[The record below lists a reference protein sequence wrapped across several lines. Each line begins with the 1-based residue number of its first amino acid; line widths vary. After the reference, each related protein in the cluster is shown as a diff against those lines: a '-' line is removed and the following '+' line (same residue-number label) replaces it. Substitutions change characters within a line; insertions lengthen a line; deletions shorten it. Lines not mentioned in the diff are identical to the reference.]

1 MTMFLI
7 TLPLMIAGIAI
18 AVVPA
23 LYHSI
28 REHRLIHTGSATR
41 MAPKVHS
48 GSPAR
53 PDRPAERE
61 RVAA

>member
-7 TLPLMIAGIAI
+7 TLPLMIAAVAI
-18 AVVPA
+18 AVVPV

-28 REHRLIHTGSATR
+28 REHRLIYTGSATR
-41 MAPKVHS
+41 TGRSVDS
-48 GSPAR
+48 GSPVR
-53 PDRPAERE
+53 SDRPAERE

>member
-1 MTMFLI
+1 MTMFLV
-7 TLPLMIAGIAI
+7 TLPLMIIAVAI
-18 AVVPA
+18 AVVPV

-28 REHRLIHTGSATR
+28 RQHRPIHTGSPTQSG
-41 MAPKVHS
+41 PKAGS

>member
-7 TLPLMIAGIAI
+7 TLPLMIAAIAI
-18 AVVPA
+18 AVVPV

-28 REHRLIHTGSATR
+28 REHRLIQSGSATR
-41 MAPKVHS
+41 TGPLVDS
-48 GSPAR
+48 DSPVD